1 MTELFIGL
9 MSGTSRD
16 GLDAVLVELDDTIC
30 ALRAATTT
38 PFPEDLAGDLA
49 ALVRKAR
56 IELRALGTLSTQF
69 GEFAA
74 DCVLAL
80 IETATV
86 DSADIRAI
94 GFSGH
99 TIFHQPDPPSAFTL
113 QLGNPN
119 VVAARTGITTV
130 ADLRGMDVAMGGQG
144 APLLPA
150 FHAWRFANP
159 TEARAAINI
168 GGIANITLLI
178 PNQPVTGFDSGPG
191 NTLMDYWNRKHGR
204 GRFDP
209 DGAWATSGKVVAALL
224 QTLKGD
230 PYFAKVAP
238 KSTGLEHFNP
248 TWLSATLDRHRTV
261 EPADVQATLLELTAS
276 TIIDALEP
284 HRRDVERLILCG
296 GGAYNGALVR
306 RLTALAAPAEVVSS
320 TAHGIAPE
328 WVEAAGFA
336 WLARARLAGQ
346 PGNLPSVTG
355 AREPVQLG
363 GVYSGHKPRA

>member
-1 MTELFIGL
+1 MTELYIGL
-9 MSGTSRD
+9 MSGTSQD
-16 GLDAVLVELDDTIC
+16 GLDAVLVEFDDGVC
-30 ALRAATTT
+30 SLRAATTT
-38 PFPEDLAGDLA
+38 AFPDGLADDLAS
-49 ALVRKAR
+49 LVREAR
-56 IELRALGTLSTQF
+56 IELRALGTLSTRF

-74 DCVLAL
+74 ERVLAL
-80 IETATV
+80 IATAGI
-86 DSADIRAI
+86 DSRDVRAI

-99 TIFHQPDPPSAFTL
+99 TIYHQPDPPSAFTL

-130 ADLRGMDVAMGGQG
+130 ADLRGMDIAMGGQG

-150 FHAWRFANP
+150 FHAWRFADP
-159 TEARAAINI
+159 TEARAAVNI
-168 GGIANITLLI
+168 GGIANITLLM
-178 PNQPVTGFDSGPG
+178 PGRPVTGFDSGPG
-191 NTLMDYWNRKHGR
+191 NTLMDHWSRQHGR

-209 DGAWATSGKVVAALL
+209 DGAWAASGKVVAALL
-224 QTLKGD
+224 QTLKAD
-230 PYFAKVAP
+230 AYFTKAPP

-248 TWLSATLDRHRTV
+248 TWLTDRLGRHGTA

-276 TIIDALEP
+276 TIIDALELQQ
-284 HRRDVERLILCG
+284 RGIGRLILCG

-306 RLTALAAPAEVVSS
+306 RLAALAAPTAVVSS
-320 TAHGIAPE
+320 TALGIEPE

-336 WLARARLAGQ
+336 WLARARVAGR